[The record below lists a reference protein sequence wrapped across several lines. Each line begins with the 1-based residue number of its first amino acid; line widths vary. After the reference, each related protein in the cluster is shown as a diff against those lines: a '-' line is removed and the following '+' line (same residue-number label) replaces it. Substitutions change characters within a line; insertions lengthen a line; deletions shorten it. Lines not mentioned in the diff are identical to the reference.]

1 MLAGLSFENVMESPH
16 TSKTATM
23 MTRSTGMPKPV
34 ARESRNALANS
45 VSHCATRVVEFFTHV
60 ENCTKAR
67 NEADGLGVSDAE
79 ANSDHVDE
87 LEAEFVADIDVVAVN
102 VFVLE

>member
-1 MLAGLSFENVMESPH
+1 LQVYAEQLA
-16 TSKTATM
+16 
-23 MTRSTGMPKPV
+23 
-34 ARESRNALANS
+34 
-45 VSHCATRVVEFFTHV
+45 
-60 ENCTKAR
+60 CTKAR